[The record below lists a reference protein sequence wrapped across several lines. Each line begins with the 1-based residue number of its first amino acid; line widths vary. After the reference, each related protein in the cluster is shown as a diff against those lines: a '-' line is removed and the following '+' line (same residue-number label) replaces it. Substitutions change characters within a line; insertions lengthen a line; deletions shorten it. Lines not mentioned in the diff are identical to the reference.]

1 MYLNDLEYISIEN
14 QTTDFP
20 KHFHETFCISLIH
33 QGVEQIN
40 FENGR
45 LFSEAGS
52 ISITNPYEVHSN
64 PLMDKNS
71 ILKFDTIYISNDL
84 MRHTLGGE
92 NIHFSDRQINCP
104 QINKLFLSL
113 IQAIDKK
120 NVELIKN
127 RLYTFASDLKSYSL
141 NYDKERTLDFKSFH
155 QIETYIENH
164 IQDKLC
170 LDELAN
176 IANINKF
183 GFVKKFKSSIGM
195 TPMNYILMR
204 KIFSSKNVIQSE
216 SELTE
221 IAYQYS
227 FTDMAHYSRTFKR
240 FVGISPRKYQ
250 DSLR

>member
-84 MRHTLGGE
+84 MRYLLGGQ
-92 NIHFSDRQINCP
+92 NIHFIKRQINCAKT
-104 QINKLFLSL
+104 NKLFIALIHALDKKDSITIEKNL
-113 IQAIDKK
+113 KEFIQA
-120 NVELIKN
+120 
-127 RLYTFASDLKSYSL
+127 LKRYSL
-141 NYDKERTLDFKSFH
+141 SYDKEHLIDFQDFSL
-155 QIETYIENH
+155 IDSYIENH
-164 IQDKLC
+164 IHNKFC
-170 LDELAN
+170 LNELAG
-176 IANINKF
+176 IANINKY
-183 GFVKKFKSSIGM
+183 GFVRKFKSSVGM